1 MGRVLI
7 VDDEKS
13 FLTSLKSGLEK
24 CLDDPIVF
32 TASNGKE
39 AVTILEN
46 EEVDLLITDLRMPEM
61 DGMELLAYISKNY
74 PLLPFI
80 VMTAYGTPL
89 LKEKMSSMGNLKFLD
104 KPIDFQEMTKV
115 IEEGL
120 KPPSD
125 GGFMKGIALAS
136 FLQLITMEQQTCLL
150 KVYSKEKN
158 SKGLLYFKD
167 GVLYDAV
174 CKNKQGEQ
182 AGIEMIGWENVEI
195 TFMPTPKKKIKRRVE
210 DDLMSIILEGIRVL
224 DESSQEDR
232 LAAADQ
238 EDYAPTTLENAA
250 DLEPELELSGDVL
263 TDYLADQSLDISE
276 QGGDDTED
284 MRFFKRKKK
293 ANEEIAADNPVDGQ
307 EDISGLENDASTRG
321 VEDVQNQSM
330 PDQAQ
335 IVKGDTKEMSKLQET
350 QDYLMGAID
359 GFMSCDVV
367 DVESGLTLAGACPD
381 PNLDRSIPAAMF
393 TDTFRSAVKGFDV
406 VNWGIP
412 SEVLIPGKTS
422 VVIMISLADGKY
434 YQGIAT
440 SSKTPLGMIRAIFS
454 KIKPEVESALP

>member
-24 CLDDPIVF
+24 CLDDPVVY
-32 TASNGKE
+32 TASNGLE
-39 AVTILEN
+39 AVEILEN

-89 LKEKMSSMGNLKFLD
+89 LKEKISSMGNLKFLD
-104 KPIDFQEMTKV
+104 KPIDFQEMTRV
-115 IEEGL
+115 IQDGL

-136 FLQLITMEQQTCLL
+136 FLQLIAMEQQTCLL
-150 KVYSKEKN
+150 KIYSKEKD

-167 GVLYDAV
+167 GILYDAV
-174 CKNKQGEQ
+174 SGNKQGEQ
-182 AGIEMIGWENVEI
+182 AGVEMIGWEDVEI
-195 TFMPTPKKKIKRRVE
+195 TFMPTPKKKIRRRVE
-210 DDLMSIILEGIRVL
+210 GDLMSIILEGVRVS
-224 DESSQEDR
+224 D
-232 LAAADQ
+232 
-238 EDYAPTTLENAA
+238 ENA
-250 DLEPELELSGDVL
+250 DEDTPVEEPYENQEIKTSEDDDDGEPALELCGDML
-263 TDYLADQSLDISE
+263 TDYMADQSLDTIE

-293 ANEEIAADNPVDGQ
+293 AKEEIGVDAPAGTPPNGQ
-307 EDISGLENDASTRG
+307 KHDMSVEGGENANDHS
-321 VEDVQNQSM
+321 VPEE
-330 PDQAQ
+330 AQ

-393 TDTFRSAVKGFDV
+393 TDTFRSAMKGFDV
-406 VNWGIP
+406 VGWGIP
-412 SEVLIPGKTS
+412 TEILIPGKTS
-422 VVIMISLADGKY
+422 VVLMISLDGGKY
-434 YQGIAT
+434 YQGIAV